1 MEEIL
6 MQLLVSVGPAIV
18 VGVVAY
24 YFFNRFM
31 ENEDGRRRFL
41 LHKDAQANTLPLR
54 LQAYERLTL
63 FLERIQPAQL
73 LLRVKPAGDKN
84 DYERLLVAQI
94 EQEFEHNLSQQIYMS
109 SECWNVIKSA
119 KNSTIKLIRQTN
131 INDTINSPD
140 KLRETLLR
148 DLLDKQA
155 PSSIALEYLSKEV
168 KEILM

>member
-6 MQLLVSVGPAIV
+6 MQLLISVGPAIV